1 MTRIPGAELEADGW
15 EGKGEVEAV
24 VVEDGVM
31 VEMVEAEEVVDAV
44 VVEEAMVLVV
54 GAQVDTMEME
64 QMGIRRENNREAGRK
79 TILEADD
86 KEVLSS
92 QIVAR

>member
-1 MTRIPGAELEADGW
+1 MTRIPGAKLKVDGW
-15 EGKGEVEAV
+15 EGKREAEA

-44 VVEEAMVLVV
+44 VLVV
-54 GAQVDTMEME
+54 GAQEDTTEME

-86 KEVLSS
+86 KKVLSS
-92 QIVAR
+92 QIVARW

>member
-44 VVEEAMVLVV
+44 VLVV
-54 GAQVDTMEME
+54 GAQVDTTEME